1 LSLNWKNAAEEFAT
15 SLARVGIR
23 ALQPDP
29 AQADAWIK
37 QNRIYPYAMPEIN
50 AYVVASRHRFSDWSR
65 SD

>member
-1 LSLNWKNAAEEFAT
+1 MPINAAEEFAT
-15 SLARVGIR
+15 SLARVEIR
-23 ALQPDP
+23 SLQPDP

-50 AYVVASRHRFSDWSR
+50 AYAVASRHRFSAWSC